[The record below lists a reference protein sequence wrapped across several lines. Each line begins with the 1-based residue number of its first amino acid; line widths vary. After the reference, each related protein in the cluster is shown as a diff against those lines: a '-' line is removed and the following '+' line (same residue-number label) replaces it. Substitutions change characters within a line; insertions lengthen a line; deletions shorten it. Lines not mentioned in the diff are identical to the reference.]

1 MANNFKIKNFSNSTT
16 NTSQALFTATA
27 STTLVKSIIVN
38 CDKATPNATATLK
51 LKKSGGAE
59 ELIKRVTV
67 TSQDVSTELLYDVLP
82 LEAGDALYATST
94 DTDLNFMMS
103 WVENTTG
110 AIGASLDA
118 LSDVDTTGVANG
130 DVLTYNSTSGNW
142 EAEAPAA
149 AGDIFKTIA
158 VAGQSSIVADSSTD
172 TLTITAGT
180 GITLTTNATT
190 DTLTITNSATGA
202 NAFGNVAVAGQTTVE
217 ADSTGDTLT
226 LVAGTGVTIT
236 TNATTD
242 TVTITNSVT
251 APNTFGTIAVATQ
264 SNVVADSTTDTL
276 TLAAAGG
283 MTITTNATTD
293 TITLDSAR
301 LDDDDVML
309 SAVREI
315 DLNGENLNIV
325 NGVYEILMIE
335 ADGVRQANTVIADY
349 AGSTGGRITLA
360 EATINGVHS
369 IAIQAPASLAVTTTY
384 TLPSAD
390 GTSAQVLQT
399 NGSGTLSFVSLLTTA
414 ATTTAGAILELRE
427 GTNNGTNYVRIQA
440 PASLAANVTYTLPT
454 ADGTSGQVLSTN
466 GSGTLSW
473 ATDASGGGAS
483 YSAVRTQSGTTY
495 TLVLGDAG
503 DYIQTT
509 SSTAVTITV
518 PLQSSV
524 TWAADT
530 EIYFEQN
537 NTGQITL
544 VGASGVTINSSETL
558 KSFARYSVIA
568 LKRVASDVWTLTGER
583 ALV

>member
-1 MANNFKIKNFSNSTT
+1 MANNFKVKNFSNSAT
-16 NTSQALFTATA
+16 NTSQALFTASA

-59 ELIKRVTV
+59 ELVKRVTV

-82 LEAGDALYATST
+82 LEAGDALYVTSS

-103 WVENTTG
+103 WVENTTA
-110 AIGASLDA
+110 AIGASLNA

-149 AGDIFKTIA
+149 GGDIFKTIA

-172 TLTITAGT
+172 TLTIAAGT
-180 GITLTTNATT
+180 GITLTTNAST

-202 NAFGNVAVAGQTTVE
+202 NAFGSVAVAGQTTVE

-251 APNTFGTIAVATQ
+251 APNSFDTITVAGQ
-264 SNVVADSTTDTL
+264 SSVVAESSSDTL
-276 TLAAAGG
+276 ALVAAGG

-301 LDDDDVML
+301 LDDDDVTL

-325 NGVYEILMIE
+325 NGAFEILMVE

-349 AGSTGGRITLA
+349 AGSVGGRITLA
-360 EATINGVHS
+360 EASVNGVHS
-369 IAIQAPASLAVTTTY
+369 IAIQAPASLAASTTF

-399 NGSGTLSFVSLLTTA
+399 NGAGTLSFVSLMTTA
-414 ATTTAGAILELRE
+414 ATASVGAYLELKE
-427 GTNNGTNYVRIQA
+427 AANNGTNYIRLQA
-440 PASLAANVTYTLPT
+440 PATLAADKTYTLP
-454 ADGTSGQVLSTN
+454 AEDGTSGQVMQTN
-466 GSGTLSW
+466 GSGSLSFVTKK
-473 ATDASGGGAS
+473 ATQVTGKTVLTGAWSLVSGVYEASISDAAILATSIVDVIPNNADASTIRTAGLLPRTDSSSGAVKI
-483 YSAVRTQSGTTY
+483 YATSAP
-495 TLVLGDAG
+495 A
-503 DYIQTT
+503 
-509 SSTAVTITV
+509 ATITV
-518 PLQSSV
+518 
-524 TWAADT
+524 
-530 EIYFEQN
+530 
-537 NTGQITL
+537 TL
-544 VGASGVTINSSETL
+544 NIFDL
-558 KSFARYSVIA
+558 
-568 LKRVASDVWTLTGER
+568 
-583 ALV
+583 